1 MEQECGENTR
11 NIMNTKTTYNDED
24 DDARYT
30 DAPPEVD
37 AALDYAIEHNLFL
50 TKQQI
55 DELLNR
61 NNTTVDPQPKRRT
74 GLKKVAAVL

>member
-1 MEQECGENTR
+1 MEQECGGNTR
-11 NIMNTKTTYNDED
+11 NIMNTKTTYND

-55 DELLNR
+55 DDLLNR
-61 NNTTVDPQPKRRT
+61 NTATKPKPRN
-74 GLKKVAAVL
+74 GLKNVAAIL